1 MAVDPGVSSRFCS
14 NLDLGF
20 KIYSMTFNLLGNLW
34 YLSLLMLSIFAS
46 AYPLFSLPGLQWVG
60 ELASCNPSSML
71 RFFHLSTPHRFIRT
85 VSKKGHWI
93 PSRRDIV
100 ICERLVLIWFYS
112 FTYGLGVLGVSH
124 FVHDRQQA
132 RWVATNKK
140 YGHITNMPIQLSSWI
155 SMDVHIPLRK

>member
-1 MAVDPGVSSRFCS
+1 MFS
-14 NLDLGF
+14 
-20 KIYSMTFNLLGNLW
+20 LLHILYFRCLICCERGNLQVAIP
-34 YLSLLMLSIFAS
+34 LLI
-46 AYPLFSLPGLQWVG
+46 LQ
-60 ELASCNPSSML
+60 S
-71 RFFHLSTPHRFIRT
+71 FHLDPSTPHRFIRT

-132 RWVATNKK
+132 R
-140 YGHITNMPIQLSSWI
+140 
-155 SMDVHIPLRK
+155 